1 MTYGTHDYQR
11 PVDCDN
17 AFYVFYE
24 VKSLG
29 FLAFFGTW
37 ILIFTN
43 FVPISLMVT
52 LEMVKLGQA
61 IMMQHDILMYDDEQ
75 DMQMRA

>member
-1 MTYGTHDYQR
+1 MKNNKDQWSNPNCYVPLNER
-11 PVDCDN
+11 PANCDN
-17 AFYVFYE
+17 SYYVMYKFADRMQ
-24 VKSLG
+24 
-29 FLAFFGTW
+29 FLPLFGTW

-61 IMMQHDILMYDDEQ
+61 IMM
-75 DMQMRA
+75 